1 VGERVVVLDGAGEEL
16 SCEVTGAGGREVT
29 LGVVQRQRVTAW
41 SWEVTLVQAVPK
53 GRLMEFI
60 VRKATELGVRRI
72 VPVLSERTVPDWDPE
87 EATMRR
93 DRWRAAAI
101 EAIKQCGSTWL
112 PTIEVPRDVGAV
124 LNGGPRAELT
134 LVGSLQ
140 PGARHARAHFES
152 FIVERG
158 RMPATLSIWVGPEGD
173 FTPSELNEIQAAGAQ
188 PITLG
193 PLVLRCDTAAL
204 YCLATVNYEMMAPR
218 TVPWVSVA

>member
-1 VGERVVVLDGAGEEL
+1 
-16 SCEVTGAGGREVT
+16 
-29 LGVVQRQRVTAW
+29 
-41 SWEVTLVQAVPK
+41 
-53 GRLMEFI
+53 
-60 VRKATELGVRRI
+60 VRRI
-72 VPVLSERTVPDWDPE
+72 VPVLSERTVPDWDPG
-87 EATMRR
+87 EAAARR

-112 PTIEVPRDVGAV
+112 PTIEVPRDVSAV
-124 LNGGPRAELT
+124 LTGHPSAEMT
-134 LVGSLQ
+134 MVGSLQ

-152 FIVERG
+152 FVLERG

-173 FTPSELNEIQAAGAQ
+173 FTPSELNEIQTAGAL

-218 TVPWVSVA
+218 TVSVDPAE